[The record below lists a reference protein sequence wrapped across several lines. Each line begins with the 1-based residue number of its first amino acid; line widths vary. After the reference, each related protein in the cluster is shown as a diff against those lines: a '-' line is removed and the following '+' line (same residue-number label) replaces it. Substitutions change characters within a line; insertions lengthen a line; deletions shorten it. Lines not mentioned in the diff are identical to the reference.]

1 MCTNY
6 MQIMAEK
13 ALAKALA
20 AQVRESAEEPPA
32 GSIFPKRKAYIARN
46 ANGRRVID
54 TMRWGFPPPPNA
66 KAPVVNVRNLD
77 SPFWRSTLGNPEQRC
92 LVPATSFSEWEGQPG
107 SKVQHWFSIPSR
119 PVFAFAGIWRPTDE
133 GNVFAFL
140 SCAPNPLVGAIHPK
154 AMPVVLHDE
163 DYGRWL
169 EGEDAGLLAQPYPS
183 QLMVADG

>member
-20 AQVRESAEEPPA
+20 AQVRESVAEPPA
-32 GSIFPKRKAYIARN
+32 GSIFPKRKAYVART

-77 SPFWRSTLGNPEQRC
+77 SPFWRSTVTRTPSGVDPIQAKLVDHSNVSYQVVILFDKGELWQR
-92 LVPATSFSEWEGQPG
+92 
-107 SKVQHWFSIPSR
+107 PSR
-119 PVFAFAGIWRPTDE
+119 LTT
-133 GNVFAFL
+133 
-140 SCAPNPLVGAIHPK
+140 H
-154 AMPVVLHDE
+154 
-163 DYGRWL
+163 
-169 EGEDAGLLAQPYPS
+169 
-183 QLMVADG
+183 